1 MSADDRALYEHWAEG
16 DRSCGE
22 QLVRRNLAAVARFFG
37 NKVAR
42 IEDRPDLVA
51 RTFEIVAR
59 KLGDYRGQSTFRA
72 YVLGIARNVLREYL
86 RALRRLPASD
96 PLEESSLV
104 ELTRSPSVR
113 VAEAEERQLLLV
125 ALRSIPLQAQ
135 IVLELS
141 LFEELGRAEIAQV
154 LDVPVGT
161 VASRI
166 RRGRAELERRLEA
179 LASGEAQLAA
189 TLDSLTAWRTRIRA
203 ELDEAG

>member
-1 MSADDRALYEHWAEG
+1 MSADDRALYERWTEG
-16 DRSCGE
+16 DRHCGE
-22 QLVRRNLAAVARFFG
+22 KLVQRSLASVARFFG

-42 IEDRPDLVA
+42 IDDRSDLVA

-59 KLGDYRGQSTFRA
+59 KLGDFRGESSFRA
-72 YVLGIARNVLREYL
+72 YVLGIARNVLRDYL
-86 RALRRLPASD
+86 KAMRRQPLAT

-113 VAEAEERQLLLV
+113 LAEAEERRLLLV
-125 ALRSIPLQAQ
+125 ALRSIPLHAQ

-154 LDVPVGT
+154 LGVSPGT

-166 RRGRAELERRLEA
+166 RRGRAELERRLQA
-179 LASGEAQLAA
+179 LARGETELQT
-189 TLDSLTAWRTRIRA
+189 TLDSLTAWRIRIRDA
-203 ELDEAG
+203 LDEAG